1 MPKPGSRLGSVPG
14 PAPWHSFVHPWQVA
28 SLIFV
33 LQVGKGSDAHDSLA
47 WDQGIGKGC
56 YAAHRESFPF
66 SGDACSQSLHYCVF
80 F

>member
-1 MPKPGSRLGSVPG
+1 MPKPCSRLGSVPG
-14 PAPWHSFVHPWQVA
+14 PAPWQVA

-33 LQVGKGSDAHDSLA
+33 LQVGRGSDGHDSLA

-66 SGDACSQSLHYCVF
+66 SGDACSRSLHYCVLF
-80 F
+80 